1 MRSFRQIGPWLVL
14 GALLGVGGTVLF
26 SVGRVSAG
34 GVDEPTSLPAKVGQA
49 AKAASEKAAA
59 EKASGEKSGEKPSA
73 DAPKPP
79 AEGEGA
85 SKDPSKPPPKKPAPK
100 KTSTS
105 DTTMPTK
112 RPSDHVRGKELYDA
126 MCWQCHGKAGQGDG
140 PAAASLL
147 GGVPTLQG
155 KVVTGD
161 KEDIDRQEALVDV
174 VQNGRGR
181 MPAYAEVVDRAD
193 SRRTLVYLR
202 DTFEGRGDGEDDGA
216 DDGPAEGGDAPGAEG
231 Q

>member
-1 MRSFRQIGPWLVL
+1 MSNVRHVGPWLAL

-26 SVGRVSAG
+26 SVGRVNAG
-34 GVDEPTSLPAKVGQA
+34 GVDEATSLPAKVGQA
-49 AKAASEKAAA
+49 ARAASEKAAA
-59 EKASGEKSGEKPSA
+59 DRAAQEKAPDAGK
-73 DAPKPP
+73 DAPKPGD
-79 AEGEGA
+79 EGAKDA
-85 SKDPSKPPPKKPAPK
+85 SKDPSKPPAKKPAPK

-140 PAAASLL
+140 PAAAAML

-193 SRRTLVYLR
+193 SRRMLVYLR
-202 DTFEGRGDGEDDGA
+202 DTFEGRSDGEGDDD
-216 DDGPAEGGDAPGAEG
+216 DDGPDEGGDAPGAEG

>member
-1 MRSFRQIGPWLVL
+1 MSNVRHVGPWLAL
-14 GALLGVGGTVLF
+14 GALLGVGGTLLF

-34 GVDEPTSLPAKVGQA
+34 GVDEATSLPAKVGQA
-49 AKAASEKAAA
+49 AKAASEKAAS
-59 EKASGEKSGEKPSA
+59 EKAAGAEAGK
-73 DAPKPP
+73 DAPKPG
-79 AEGEGA
+79 EEGA
-85 SKDPSKPPPKKPAPK
+85 REASKDSAKDPSKPPAKKPAPK
-100 KTSTS
+100 KSTS

-140 PAAASLL
+140 PAAAALL

-193 SRRTLVYLR
+193 SRRMLVYLR
-202 DTFEGRGDGEDDGA
+202 DTFEGRGDGEDKDDDDGA
-216 DDGPAEGGDAPGAEG
+216 DEGGDAPGAEG